1 MRPEKILICYNEPVG
16 IYDNYAGKAQA
27 PGTAVEDASDHG
39 LTAQVADMQKIL
51 QQRFEQVEC
60 LPFSRDF
67 AKVLR
72 RILQLAPDIILNFVE
87 ALAGDPNFEGHI
99 AGAFEILDIEFTGNR
114 ALTLGNCLNK
124 LKTKQILRSLGVR
137 TPRHFLARLNGRPAE
152 ADVKLKYPLILKLNK
167 EDASIGIS
175 ENSVVNDFATLQAQL
190 DFLFRTFRQ
199 DVLVEECLPGR
210 EISAAILGDRVLP
223 LSEISYTELPGHLPR
238 IVTYEAKWSP
248 HSSYY
253 LGTVP
258 VCPAEVDEP
267 LRALIEKTAL
277 AAFNA
282 LDCRDYA
289 RVDFR
294 LSKQDI
300 PHVIDVNPN
309 PDLSPEAGFIRSAS
323 HAGISYEEVLF
334 NLVDFALQRSSASG
348 RSIPE
353 RRKHLE
359 IYLQELKG

>member
-16 IYDNYAGKAQA
+16 IYDNYSGKTQA
-27 PGTAVEDASDHG
+27 NGAVIEDSSDPG
-39 LTAQVADMQKIL
+39 LMAQVGEIQKIL
-51 QQRFEQVEC
+51 QQQFLQVEC
-60 LPFSRDF
+60 LSFSRDF
-67 AKVLR
+67 ARALR

-87 ALAGDPNFEGHI
+87 ALEGDTNFEGHI

-137 TPRHFLARLNGRPAE
+137 SPKYLLARLHSKVDA
-152 ADVKLKYPLILKLNK
+152 AAFKLKFPLILKLNK

-175 ENSVVNDFATLQAQL
+175 ESSVVHDFQALQAQL
-190 DFLFRTFRQ
+190 DFLFGNYRQ
-199 DVLVEECLPGR
+199 DVLIEECLPGR

-223 LSEISYTELPGHLPR
+223 LSEISYEGLPEHLPK

-248 HSSYY
+248 HSPYY
-253 LGTVP
+253 QHTTP
-258 VCPAEVDEP
+258 VCPAVVDNE
-267 LRALIEKTAL
+267 LQALIEKTAL

-294 LSKQDI
+294 LSQRNI
-300 PHVIDVNPN
+300 PHVVDVNPN

-323 HAGISYEEVLF
+323 HAGLSYEQVLF
-334 NLVDFALQRSSASG
+334 ALVDFALQRSSASG
-348 RSIPE
+348 RSHAE

-359 IYLQELKG
+359 MYLQELKA

>member
-1 MRPEKILICYNEPVG
+1 MRPEKILICFNEPFS
-16 IYDNYAGKAQA
+16 IYENYFGKTSAAGAIEEDSSDPGLSVQA
-27 PGTAVEDASDHG
+27 NG
-39 LTAQVADMQKIL
+39 MQKIL
-51 QQRFEQVEC
+51 QERFLQVEC

-67 AKVLR
+67 AKALR

-87 ALAGDPNFEGHI
+87 ALEGDANFESHI

-124 LKTKQILRSLGVR
+124 IKTKQILKSLGVK
-137 TPRHFLARLNGRPAE
+137 TPKYLLARLNTKMEE
-152 ADVKLKYPLILKLNK
+152 AGLKLKFPLILKLNK

-175 ENSVVNDFATLQAQL
+175 EFSVVNDFPSLCEQL
-190 DFLFRTFRQ
+190 GFLFRNFRQ
-199 DVLVEECLPGR
+199 DVLIEECLPGR
-210 EISAAILGDRVLP
+210 DISAAILGDRVLP
-223 LSEISYTELPGHLPR
+223 LSEISFQGLPAHLPR

-248 HSSYY
+248 QSAYY
-253 LGTVP
+253 QCTTP
-258 VCPAEVDEP
+258 VCPAVMEEK
-267 LRALIEKTAL
+267 LKKMIENMAL

-294 LSKQDI
+294 LSKRHI
-300 PHVIDVNPN
+300 PYVIDVNPN
-309 PDLSPEAGFIRSAS
+309 PDLSPDAGFIRSAS

-334 NLVDFALQRSSASG
+334 SLVDFALQRSSASG

-353 RRKHLE
+353 RRRHLE
-359 IYLQELKG
+359 NYLRELEA